1 MSESVDVG
9 AGPINPSFEATEA
22 MTNSANPLGNHPLEK
37 SWASVVFS
45 LAGGFVWASWP
56 GTEAAVKLGE
66 CAAVS
71 AMMQDFLDQ
80 NALGERMERN
90 AMKP

>member
-1 MSESVDVG
+1 MG
-9 AGPINPSFEATEA
+9 KPWMG
-22 MTNSANPLGNHPLEK
+22 
-37 SWASVVFS
+37 VVFS

-56 GTEAAVKLGE
+56 GTEASVKLGE
-66 CAAVS
+66 YEAVS

-90 AMKP
+90 AAKS